1 MQHNLSKEHKSVII
15 FVAVGVLFLAITVI
29 SVLSSNYTFAGKKQF
44 YTELD
49 DALGLKSMPLIYFKG
64 IEIGRV
70 ESYEFN
76 FETKKI
82 RADFWILSEYA
93 PLLTKH
99 SILKSDHHPIFKEVY
114 SFTLYTP
121 ELSYSEE
128 YVPKIREGALILHSS
143 SEGAKA
149 LEASYGAILPKND
162 LDSIL
167 ENINSLLTNLQ
178 KEDNPNAG
186 SLFRALDRVAK
197 ISEQLLRITNT
208 IEKSD
213 IVSKADKTIEET
225 ETWLKTLPII
235 AEKLN
240 ESLVRVDK
248 LLITSESV
256 INNYR
261 SPDELVG
268 RVTNNQLP
276 LVLGNINQNLELVKG
291 MLSEVHTERS
301 QLMVTIYQS
310 HQVLSELE
318 KTLQALNNNPLL
330 KSGIKEV
337 DNALTVEVQ

>member
-1 MQHNLSKEHKSVII
+1 MQHNLAKEHKSVIV
-15 FVAVGVLFLAITVI
+15 FVSIGVLFLAITVI
-29 SVLSSNYTFAGKKQF
+29 SVLSSNYTFADKKQF

-70 ESYEFN
+70 ESYDFN

-82 RADFWILSEYA
+82 RAEFWILSEYI

-99 SILKSDHHPIFKEVY
+99 SILKSEQHPIFDEVY

-121 ELSYSEE
+121 EFSYSKED
-128 YVPKIREGALILHSS
+128 VPEIREGALILHESS
-143 SEGAKA
+143 DAAKA
-149 LEASYGAILPKND
+149 LEASHGAILPKDD

-197 ISEQLLRITNT
+197 ISEQLLRITDS
-208 IEKSD
+208 IEKSG
-213 IVSKADKTIEET
+213 IVTKADQTIEQT
-225 ETWLKTLPII
+225 EIWLKTLPII

-240 ESLVRVDK
+240 ESLIRVDK

-256 INNYR
+256 ISNYK

-276 LVLGNINQNLELVKG
+276 LVLGNINQNLDLVKG
-291 MLSEVHTERS
+291 MLSEVHTERA
-301 QLMVTIYQS
+301 QLMMTIYQS
-310 HQVLSELE
+310 QQVLSELE
-318 KTLQALNNNPLL
+318 KTLQALNNNPIL
-330 KSGIKEV
+330 KGGIKEV
-337 DNALTVEVQ
+337 NNALTVEVQ